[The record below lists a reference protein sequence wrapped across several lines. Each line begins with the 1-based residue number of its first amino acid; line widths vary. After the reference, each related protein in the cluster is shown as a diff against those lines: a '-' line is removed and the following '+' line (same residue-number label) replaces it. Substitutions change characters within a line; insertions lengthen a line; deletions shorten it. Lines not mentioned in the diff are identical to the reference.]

1 MSFKRSDPFG
11 DAQLGRWKLRH
22 QNTELPI
29 GIEGLVIGRSSS
41 CEIALDDPDV
51 SRRHARLTAGAAGVR
66 LEDLDSVNGVYVR
79 GMRLSAPRTLRD
91 GDTFSVGRHEF
102 SVVWRAT
109 PSDAR
114 SLTGRRR
121 SVETAPLDAGEGEGE
136 DDSYSTTRTDALELM
151 AAVAE
156 KAFAMGNAAQAEEF
170 LSGQLHELLR
180 ENRVR
185 SGPVDTAL
193 RYGAKLARATKKAEW
208 VEYVFKLGR
217 AAKSPPPHETVVDL
231 LALAKDGMPP
241 FDLSL
246 LREYTAALQV
256 AGSRD
261 QAALDALRELERVA
275 LGRSR

>member
-1 MSFKRSDPFG
+1 LNFKRQDTFD
-11 DAQLGRWKLRH
+11 DAQLGRWKLRQ

-29 GIEGLVIGRSSS
+29 GIKGVVIGRSSS

-51 SRRHARLTAGAAGVR
+51 SRRHARLTAGEGGVR
-66 LEDLDSVNGVYVR
+66 LEDLGSVNGVYVR

-102 SVVWRAT
+102 TVVWRAT

-121 SVETAPLDAGEGEGE
+121 NVQTAPVDQDVE

-185 SGPVDTAL
+185 SGPVDTAF

-217 AAKSPPPHETVVDL
+217 AARSPPPRETVVDL

-246 LREYTAALQV
+246 LREYRAALQV
-256 AGSRD
+256 AGTRD